1 MLLNKMRNIKALGTC
16 DDAELYG
23 VNGFGARINPTV
35 TYSYGADSVSYTRY
49 AEGGFAYHACIDGMH
64 HEFFSWN
71 WVL

>member
-1 MLLNKMRNIKALGTC
+1 MLLNKMKAIKQFGICNDT
-16 DDAELYG
+16 ELYG

-35 TYSYGADSVSYTRY
+35 TYNYGADSVSYTRF
-49 AEGGFAYHACIDGMH
+49 AEGGFMYHAFINGMY